1 MTFHP
6 ENADKQAQGFR
17 LYKAYF
23 CIVIAQR
30 ILVRCCLGLSVVLT
44 ELTLRM
50 LFGQSA
56 KHFRK
61 RVKKRDTVTIIFLFF
76 SEGTL
81 RCDHF
86 IPPRLSE

>member
-1 MTFHP
+1 M
-6 ENADKQAQGFR
+6 
-17 LYKAYF
+17 
-23 CIVIAQR
+23 
-30 ILVRCCLGLSVVLT
+30 LT

-76 SEGTL
+76 QKERSNATTSYL
-81 RCDHF
+81 RDYRNGNF
-86 IPPRLSE
+86 AVFSNLVSDT